1 MDSYLPL
8 LACDVLI
15 DVILLEKLLE
25 AVWRGKRIVLMEG
38 RGVAGKRV
46 LGCLWSPPPSP
57 DPFWWDNQ
65 QLFHVFTFNMLW
77 SCRCVALRRF
87 LTKFNQESHSRG
99 HLMAKHSKS
108 LALQGFAYR
117 YRDRKSEETNKT
129 LFLCSVKQHGHAHPQ
144 SALRRTNEKREREG
158 VGEREG
164 NGGRESG

>member
-8 LACDVLI
+8 LACDVSI
-15 DVILLEKLLE
+15 DIARMDVVDIVILLEKLLE
-25 AVWRGKRIVLMEG
+25 VVWPGKRIVLMEG

-46 LGCLWSPPPSP
+46 LGCLWSPTPSP

-108 LALQGFAYR
+108 LALQSFTSR
-117 YRDRKSEETNKT
+117 FWDRKSEGTNMT
-129 LFLCSVKQHGHAHPQ
+129 LFLCSAKQYGQAHPQ
-144 SALRRTNEKREREG
+144 SALRRTNEKEVREIM
-158 VGEREG
+158 
-164 NGGRESG
+164 N